1 MNRIDA
7 NKDRQEAAILVF
19 TTVTIIFLPLSFVSS
34 IFGMNTSDIRNTD
47 TNQWIF
53 WACAVPLTVTVM
65 LLSLLLIYKFEPL
78 CQGWRKLSSWE
89 FGDARATGRDVE
101 EWEV

>member
-19 TTVTIIFLPLSFVSS
+19 TTVTIILLSLSFVSS

-47 TNQWIF
+47 THQWIF
-53 WACAVPLTVTVM
+53 WACVIPLTIAVM
-65 LLSLLLIYKFEPL
+65 LLSLLVI
-78 CQGWRKLSSWE
+78 
-89 FGDARATGRDVE
+89 
-101 EWEV
+101 